1 MRKAFTRALL
11 LAFVLATGVGVVA
24 ANGANYDDGA
34 AAHRAKDYTR
44 ARQIWTPLALQ
55 GDPRAQYALG
65 RMHEKAQGVDR
76 DFEEAL
82 RWYRK
87 SADQGHA
94 DSQYRIAVAYSFGLG
109 GVIKDDA
116 TAAKWLHRAA
126 ENGHRKSQRLLA
138 RAYES
143 GELGITPDDKKAR
156 HWKALAEGKKR

>member
-1 MRKAFTRALL
+1 MPRVLL
-11 LAFVLATGVGVVA
+11 NVLMLVVALATAPGIVVA
-24 ANGANYDDGA
+24 NGDSYEDGA
-34 AAHRAKDYTR
+34 AALRAKDYPR
-44 ARQIWTPLALQ
+44 ARLIWSALALQ
-55 GDPRAQYALG
+55 GDPRAQYSLG
-65 RMHEKAQGVDR
+65 RMYEKAQGVDR

-94 DSQYRIAVAYSFGLG
+94 DSQYRVAVAYSFGLG

-143 GELGITPDDKKAR
+143 GELGITPDEKKAK
-156 HWKALAEGKKR
+156 HWKTLAEGKKR